1 MVILST
7 STDEQSFNCI
17 PRGAFDTMVIT
28 DEQENTSETV
38 VILSTTYGDYVTN
51 VSAEFNLVEGR
62 FYTLTLLDGANVMFK
77 DKIFCTDKPL
87 VNFSVNKGQYITNT
101 TSNTYIVYE

>member
-17 PRGAFDTMVIT
+17 PRGAFDTMIIT
-28 DEQENTSETV
+28 DEQQNTTLTV
-38 VILSTTYGDYVTN
+38 AIVSVTYGDYVTN
-51 VSAEFNLVEGR
+51 VSAEFNLIEGR
-62 FYTLTLLDGANVMFK
+62 FYTLTLLDGSNVMFK
-77 DKIFCTDKPL
+77 DKLFCTDKAL
-87 VNFSVNKGQYITNT
+87 VNFSVNEGKYITNT